1 MYTVPS
7 KVDNYYAVFNEKV
20 LLSNTD
26 YSGLDRKTQVA
37 MINDDITKQ
46 QYYEKEVMLKWKR
59 IADEKADEL
68 KNLLIKNAIASE
80 QFNREVALQRINQL
94 IGN

>member
-26 YSGLDRKTQVA
+26 YSGLDKKTQVA

-46 QYYEKEVMLKWKR
+46 QYYE
-59 IADEKADEL
+59 
-68 KNLLIKNAIASE
+68 
-80 QFNREVALQRINQL
+80 
-94 IGN
+94 